1 MNKLCL
7 VSIMLFAMQHNMVNC
22 SIVDVIKLIDKER
35 GIISRID
42 FLKIVFEDAVYEYNV
57 HDVSFGVYDKYLYIY
72 KSAKIPYKIDCTSES
87 FCQVWQ

>member
-35 GIISRID
+35 DIISRID

-57 HDVSFGVYDKYLYIY
+57 HVVFNRYLMRYINQDDGA
-72 KSAKIPYKIDCTSES
+72 STLT
-87 FCQVWQ
+87 